1 MLKIAWWQK
10 LSWEVVISGS
20 KNASL
25 PIIAASL
32 FMDKVTLSNVPRIWD
47 VLTFLEIIKSLNV
60 KVDFVWNT
68 LKLDTTEISLDNFNI
83 ELIKKIRVW
92 ILLLPILLYKFGE
105 VNIPYPGWCNI
116 WKRPIDE
123 HIKWLEAIWYKNLNW
138 EDFVK
143 LSWDLWVWDRT
154 LNWWFAVTAT
164 ENLITANV
172 LRSWKTTLALAAIEP
187 HVIDLVN
194 FLKKAGAD
202 IEVGFDHTIVINWVK
217 NLSKEVEYSVVS
229 DYIES
234 GTFIIFW
241 ALCSDKFIDIVNPR
255 IADLSS
261 FLLKA
266 KEVWVKFEDLWN
278 NKLRVYNSINHL
290 KAIKVQTNIFPGFP
304 TDLQSPFSILLT
316 QAEWIS
322 KIQEIM
328 YEWRLNYLV
337 EIEKMKGHPA
347 ILNPHEALIFG
358 KTPLRATTVS
368 SWDLRAGV
376 AMIIAGL
383 IATGDTY
390 ITNVEYI
397 DRWYEDIIGKIR
409 KLWAVIERVKGEES

>member
-1 MLKIAWWQK
+1 MLKIAGGQR
-10 LSWEVVISGS
+10 LSGEVMISGS

-32 FMDKVTLSNVPRIWD
+32 FMDKVTLNNVPRIGD

-60 KVDFVWNT
+60 RVDFVGNT
-68 LKLDTTEISLDNFNI
+68 LKLDTTAISLDNFNI
-83 ELIKKIRVW
+83 ELIKKIRVG

-105 VNIPYPGWCNI
+105 VNIPYPGGCNI
-116 WKRPIDE
+116 GKRPIDE
-123 HIKWLEAIWYKNLNW
+123 HLRGLEAIGYKNFDG
-138 EDFVK
+138 EDFVR
-143 LSWDLWVWDRT
+143 LSGDLGVGDRV
-154 LNWWFAVTAT
+154 LNGGFAVTAT

-172 LRSWKTTLALAAIEP
+172 LRSGKTTLALAAIEP

-202 IEVGFDHTIVINWVK
+202 IEVGFDHTIIINGVK

-234 GTFIIFW
+234 GTFIIFG

-255 IADLSS
+255 VEDLSS

-266 KEVWVKFEDLWN
+266 KEVGVKFEDLGN
-278 NKLRVYNSINHL
+278 NKLRVYNSCSSL

-316 QAEWIS
+316 QAEGIS

-328 YEWRLNYLV
+328 YEGRLNYLV

-397 DRWYEDIIGKIR
+397 DRGYEDIIGKIQ
-409 KLWAVIERVKGEES
+409 KLGAIIERVSSEA